1 MQYLNPT
8 AQVDG
13 LTCATKN
20 TVPPQIEIKDS
31 IQEIEKH
38 VWNRLCQKGQFC
50 SHEYLCALEASNLDC
65 KYLYALAFLDGE
77 LVGAA
82 FATTWRITMMQRL
95 SLCVT
100 TMGTP
105 VNTGLALLVKPHANE
120 TTLRHELIVA
130 LEQASAK
137 QRVRLF
143 VGRDFPAQDYV
154 ETLSLTRL
162 YDCAYLNLRWGNFDQ
177 YLDQHPKRKSIR
189 RDIRSLEKAGYRL
202 EIREG
207 RVLSDEEAQ
216 RLHELWL
223 QLYRKH
229 QSPDQIM
236 VNRNFFLQLSRLGHT
251 VWLLLRREN
260 RIDAFDLCFVL
271 DGQLESTYCGVD
283 IQTTGRL
290 PVHRVM
296 GYHIIRH
303 AIAKGLKSIN
313 FGISNEQSKVEMG
326 CHLKPYYAWLEANPK
341 WLGYLLRPLLHRF
354 VLKPGNP
361 QSLVS
366 EQTCPQEKFT

>member
-13 LTCATKN
+13 FTCATKN

-31 IQEIEKH
+31 IQDIEKH

-50 SHEYLCALEASNLDC
+50 NHEYLHALESSNLGC
-65 KYLYALAFLDGE
+65 KYLYALAFVDGE

-95 SLCVT
+95 SLRVT

-120 TTLRHELIVA
+120 TTLRHKLIVA
-130 LEQASAK
+130 LERASAK
-137 QRVRLF
+137 RGIRLF
-143 VGRDFPAQDYV
+143 IGRDFPTQGYV
-154 ETLSLTRL
+154 EKLSLTRL
-162 YDCAYLNLRWGNFDQ
+162 YDCAYLNLRWGNFEQ
-177 YLDQHPKRKSIR
+177 YLNQHPKRKNVR
-189 RDIRSLEKAGYRL
+189 RDIRSLETAGYRL

-236 VNRNFFLQLSRLGHT
+236 VNRDFFLQLSKLGHA
-251 VWLLLRREN
+251 VWLLLQKEN

-296 GYHIIRH
+296 GHHIIRY
-303 AIAKGLKSIN
+303 AIKKGLHIIN

-326 CHLKPYYAWLEANPK
+326 CCLKPCYAWIEANPK
-341 WLGYLLRPLLHRF
+341 WLGYLLRPLLRRF
-354 VLKPGNP
+354 VLKPDNP
-361 QSLVS
+361 QSHGS
-366 EQTCPQEKFT
+366 EPTCLQGKFT